1 MNPGSRSS
9 PGFVSR
15 QRRFWPGLPWL
26 LALILRPA
34 ACFAQDP
41 ASFRLDQCQVIGT
54 HNSYHVA
61 PGPIMDALIR
71 LRSAADA
78 DSLAYTHRPLREQL
92 EILGVRQLEL
102 DLYADPEG
110 GRFAEP
116 RGPGVARERG
126 LGTVPPH
133 DPEGVLRRPG
143 FKILHV
149 PDVDFVSRNP
159 TFRQALETIGEW
171 SREHP
176 LHFPLFVLIEL
187 KDDSL
192 GAGFTPVLPFDERL
206 LEAVDAEIRE
216 VLPASQRFEPDQLRR
231 GRPTLRE
238 AVDGHGWPAVPELLG
253 RILFALDNEGALRDR
268 YVGQATNL
276 SGKVLFVSVPEDH
289 PAAAWMKINDPVGS
303 FDRIQSLVRR
313 GFLVRSRADAGT
325 LQARTNDGTQRDRA
339 LASGAQFVSTDY
351 PEPNRS
357 FSPYAV
363 RLPGGGVARPN
374 PVTGGDLPSGADLEM
389 LSVQTPA
396 HQVFLG
402 ERAHAKRRL
411 AEAST
416 HYAKAL
422 ALDPPGAVTSADL
435 DRVQRF
441 APELLTH
448 RSEPFRLRDVAAVIH
463 PERPWVGYHLFWEDD
478 LDFPDD
484 NDPCDHEVLWV
495 EYDPATD
502 RPVRVHTYFHGNLL
516 SRPVTDGVVRV
527 AVEWGKH
534 GSLPTD
540 GAGNVE
546 QAPASLRSHW
556 RTLHDSGRRLK
567 DHPLGRGWPV
577 RFEGDYENYLRF
589 DVPLP
594 LKNRFTDTQR
604 VVRSRWPNAVLNQ
617 RILPYNF
624 AAKTPWPEGN
634 GVASK

>member
-1 MNPGSRSS
+1 
-9 PGFVSR
+9 
-15 QRRFWPGLPWL
+15 
-26 LALILRPA
+26 
-34 ACFAQDP
+34 
-41 ASFRLDQCQVIGT
+41 
-54 HNSYHVA
+54 
-61 PGPIMDALIR
+61 MDALIR

-216 VLPASQRFEPDQLRR
+216 VLPASQRFEPDQLRS